1 MLYWHVQYADH
12 QRRVI
17 SHEVD
22 SLTGSPYVGAPHSP
36 HPDPQPH
43 SFHRTPLP
51 PQHCVS
57 LRHTRPHS
65 LLHLCAGAFK
75 CGCQRRLDKWIPSWS
90 DFTRAKHYIVSG
102 VIGFT
107 SSAME
112 RMANT
117 TRFRPAPTA
126 TPSNWNF
133 TSREACGDRE
143 ICQNGTK
150 LCLKDLQHKNTHCSR
165 DFFVIGLKLHFSPND
180 KNSNANATV

>member
-57 LRHTRPHS
+57 DTQGHTVS
-65 LLHLCAGAFK
+65 YTSALVHLNVAVRG
-75 CGCQRRLDKWIPSWS
+75 GSTNGSRLDRISHGQS
-90 DFTRAKHYIVSG
+90 ITLSQA
-102 VIGFT
+102 
-107 SSAME
+107 
-112 RMANT
+112 
-117 TRFRPAPTA
+117 
-126 TPSNWNF
+126 
-133 TSREACGDRE
+133 
-143 ICQNGTK
+143 
-150 LCLKDLQHKNTHCSR
+150 
-165 DFFVIGLKLHFSPND
+165 
-180 KNSNANATV
+180 